1 MLFLQIYTI
10 DQISIKEQIFS
21 KKAKNQN
28 FFLID

>member
-28 FFLID
+28 FFRID